1 MLPLPNAKW
10 VDICL
15 ARAGV
20 TYEAVPK
27 LNKYFQLKK
36 KKGKEKKI
44 INLLSLALAVLWA
57 AQQFELV
64 HLPK

>member
-1 MLPLPNAKW
+1 MLCLPNAKW
-10 VDICL
+10 ADICL
-15 ARAGV
+15 AAAGV
-20 TYEAVPK
+20 TYETVPK

-36 KKGKEKKI
+36 KKKKI